1 MPFFDFF
8 SSWRVREIF
17 LFYFSSFFFPLNHLL
32 ISLTRFELYM
42 SGTLQRFL
50 VSHFFDIE
58 KYNFASRKIHQKKFH
73 SSLEFFDFL
82 SFHLNFLL
90 ISHTWWWSTNYY
102 NWKDRWKS
110 ILIVFS
116 TNCFLLF
123 FFENYWEMIFGKSA
137 KGQENENK
145 IIRKFVADEN
155 YLNLHFW
162 FLNMNTRDV
171 INIHSCIMGHKNM
184 FAKF

>member
-73 SSLEFFDFL
+73 SSLEFFDSL

-116 TNCFLLF
+116 TNCFFYFSLKITEKWFLENLQKGKRMKIKLL
-123 FFENYWEMIFGKSA
+123 ENLLQM
-137 KGQENENK
+137 K
-145 IIRKFVADEN
+145 II
-155 YLNLHFW
+155 
-162 FLNMNTRDV
+162 
-171 INIHSCIMGHKNM
+171 
-184 FAKF
+184 